1 MAAPNSSGT
10 QAPSNS
16 LSRLAEKNVASTMTS
31 GTISSAAFQ
40 AGQCHSFQITMKP
53 SMPSTTMVV
62 VDRDAVG
69 RGERARG
76 AEQADQQQHADQ
88 QRAC

>member
-1 MAAPNSSGT
+1 MRVPRRQVRISITMKMPNSSGT
-10 QAPSNS
+10 QAPSSS

-53 SMPSTTMVV
+53 RTPSTTMVV
-62 VDRDAVG
+62 VTAMP
-69 RGERARG
+69 
-76 AEQADQQQHADQ
+76 
-88 QRAC
+88 

>member
-16 LSRLAEKNVASTMTS
+16 LSRLAEKNVTSTMTS
-31 GTISSAAFQ
+31 GTISSAACHS
-40 AGQCHSFQITMKP
+40 GQCHSFQITMKP

-62 VDRDAVG
+62 AT
-69 RGERARG
+69 AMP
-76 AEQADQQQHADQ
+76 
-88 QRAC
+88 